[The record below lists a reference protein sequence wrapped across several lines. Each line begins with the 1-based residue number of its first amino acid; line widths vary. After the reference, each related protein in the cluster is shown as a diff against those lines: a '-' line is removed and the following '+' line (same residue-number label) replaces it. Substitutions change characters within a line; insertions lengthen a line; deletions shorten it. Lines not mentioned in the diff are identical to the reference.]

1 MGVALRL
8 QEQTPQGR
16 KGKGELLCA
25 QKTAGFHPGNS
36 SETSNGAAPIQKAD
50 STPWMGRRQFLCLL
64 PSCKGEGRA
73 GWSSTASIGRTDTAE
88 NSTEVPWT
96 GFTSSALSFKTRP
109 KKEEKQ
115 NQATQKNPETAARG
129 GKTSL
134 EERFMRQKRG
144 DVPFRIRADTQ
155 PSPPPQLPTPTETF
169 TSGGG
174 KLLTKTKAE
183 EKRKLEVA
191 VLA

>member
-25 QKTAGFHPGNS
+25 RKTAGFHPGNS

-64 PSCKGEGRA
+64 PSCRGEGRA

-96 GFTSSALSFKTRP
+96 GFTSSALSCKTRP
-109 KKEEKQ
+109 KKDEKQ
-115 NQATQKNPETAARG
+115 NQTTQKNPETAARG

-155 PSPPPQLPTPTETF
+155 PPPPNSQLQRRH
-169 TSGGG
+169 SLLGGG
-174 KLLTKTKAE
+174 GEAID
-183 EKRKLEVA
+183 
-191 VLA
+191 